1 MSEDSKG
8 ARWPTAK
15 RGTSEGWSD
24 PPIWS
29 PWNFQFPNPNRK
41 RQGHVDREAPAN
53 AHARDETIERV
64 DASGRDCAIKS
75 DQHP

>member
-41 RQGHVDREAPAN
+41 RQGHVDREAHAN
-53 AHARDETIERV
+53 AHARDETE
-64 DASGRDCAIKS
+64 
-75 DQHP
+75 